1 MVMSVYK
8 SGVQC
13 TLVGDGMVGKTCL
26 ARSFADRTF
35 PVNYVATV
43 MDKYSGTTYVDG
55 NKYGITLT
63 DMAGEHD
70 VITNS
75 DYTSTDVFIICYS
88 VVDRESFESVRDFWA
103 PEIRKIARKRPVLL
117 VATQT
122 DLRQE
127 WNKQHVTTTEGESLA
142 KRMSSDHFLESSA
155 FAKEG
160 VVPIFK
166 SVVQTSL
173 KHSKKKSNIIKR
185 VLSSI

>member
-1 MVMSVYK
+1 MVMSLYN

-13 TLVGDGMVGKTCL
+13 TVVGDGMVGKTCL
-26 ARSFADRTF
+26 GRSFADQTF

-43 MDKYSGTTYVDG
+43 MDTYRGTTYVDG

-70 VITNS
+70 VVTVS
-75 DYTSTDVFIICYS
+75 DFTATDVFIICYS
-88 VVDRESFESVRDFWA
+88 VVDRESFESVHDFWA
-103 PEIRKIARKRPVLL
+103 PEIRKIAKKRPVIL

-127 WNKQHVTTTEGESLA
+127 WNKQHVTIKEGESLA
-142 KRMSSDHFLESSA
+142 KLMSAARFSESSA
-155 FAKEG
+155 FAKKG
-160 VVPIFK
+160 VTTIFK
-166 SVVQTSL
+166 SVVQASL
-173 KHSKKKSNIIKR
+173 KFHKKKCNILKR

>member
-8 SGVQC
+8 SGVHC
-13 TLVGDGMVGKTCL
+13 TLLGDGMVGKTCL

-43 MDKYSGTTYVDG
+43 MDTYSGTTYVDG

-70 VITNS
+70 VIQTS
-75 DYTSTDVFIICYS
+75 DYTMTDVFIICYS
-88 VVDRESFESVRDFWA
+88 VVDRESFESVQDFWA
-103 PEIRKIARKRPVLL
+103 PQIKKIAKKRPVIL

-127 WNKQHVTTTEGESLA
+127 GNIHHVTSLEGETLA
-142 KRMSSDHFLESSA
+142 KLMSANQFKESSA

-160 VVPIFK
+160 VSPLFK
-166 SVVQTSL
+166 SVVHVSL
-173 KHSKKKSNIIKR
+173 KYHKKRCNIIKR
-185 VLSSI
+185 VLNSI

>member
-1 MVMSVYK
+1 MVMSVYE

-43 MDKYSGTTYVDG
+43 MDKYNGTTYVDG

-63 DMAGEHD
+63 DMAGEHEA
-70 VITNS
+70 ITCS
-75 DYTSTDVFIICYS
+75 DYKSTDVFIICYS
-88 VVDRESFESVRDFWA
+88 VVDRESFESVQDFWA
-103 PEIRKIARKRPVLL
+103 PEIRKIARKRPVIL

-122 DLRQE
+122 DLRQK
-127 WNKQHVTTTEGESLA
+127 WNKDHVTTVEGETLA
-142 KRMSSDHFLESSA
+142 KRMSVDRFLESSA

-160 VVPIFK
+160 VAPIFK
-166 SVVQTSL
+166 SVVQASL
-173 KHSKKKSNIIKR
+173 KYNKKKCNIIKR
-185 VLSSI
+185 VLSGI

>member
-1 MVMSVYK
+1 MVMSVYE

-70 VITNS
+70 
-75 DYTSTDVFIICYS
+75 DLATSTYKETDVFIICYS
-88 VVDRESFESVRDFWA
+88 VVDRDSLDSVRDFWA
-103 PEIRKIARKRPVLL
+103 PEIRNIAKKRPVIL

-122 DLRQE
+122 DLR
-127 WNKQHVTTTEGESLA
+127 KPAKSQHVSKKEGEALA
-142 KRMSSDHFLESSA
+142 KFIKADGFLESSA

-160 VVPIFK
+160 VSAVFK
-166 SVVQTSL
+166 TVVQSSL
-173 KHSKKKSNIIKR
+173 RFNKKKCNIMKR
-185 VLSSI
+185 VFNR